1 MSDTESIQSELK
13 LNTTN
18 LNKQYVD
25 KTESDSEESIA
36 GGSDANSEEYEEYDL
51 TDNPLYQVLSAFLE
65 DDDGNNLCDHIQ
77 KLTEAVNN
85 NSKELRKVLQ
95 SKESTTSTNT
105 STRVKSKRS
114 KR

>member
-18 LNKQYVD
+18 LKKQYVD
-25 KTESDSEESIA
+25 KTESDSEESIG

-51 TDNPLYQVLSAFLE
+51 TDNPLYQVLSAFFE

-85 NSKELRKVLQ
+85 NSNELRKVLQ
-95 SKESTTSTNT
+95 SKESTN

-114 KR
+114 KK